1 MRTQTYNPAYA
12 GPGNCIAC
20 HSGDFRAG
28 EHPYTATPQANYKV
42 GIGGQMNGQLANC
55 SGACHTYTTGPV
67 TSSTPKSKTRNGPQH
82 RVNGNGW

>member
-1 MRTQTYNPAYA
+1 
-12 GPGNCIAC
+12 
-20 HSGDFRAG
+20 
-28 EHPYTATPQANYKV
+28 
-42 GIGGQMNGQLANC
+42 MNGQLANC